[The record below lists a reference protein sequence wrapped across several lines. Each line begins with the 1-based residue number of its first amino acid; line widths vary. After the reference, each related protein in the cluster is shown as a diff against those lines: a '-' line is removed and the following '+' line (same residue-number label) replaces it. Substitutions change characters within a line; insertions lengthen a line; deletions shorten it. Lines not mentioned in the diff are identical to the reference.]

1 MDWKFYGLDYL
12 KLTSRTLTGD
22 GFPDLVVKII
32 DGGIYPQGNT
42 IARLTGQLFDGT
54 LIEGTDLIC
63 VTP

>member
-1 MDWKFYGLDYL
+1 MEILWTGLPQANIEDVN
-12 KLTSRTLTGD
+12 GD